1 MDINK
6 INLNKDGDDN
16 IPSQNTDQSKE
27 DIKSGGDEKNGKILQ
42 RKYEKRDAVSFI
54 LLINK
59 IQILAASYFNGMII
73 LWDTL
78 LMEQRK
84 VYRDHKTVKYFF

>member
-1 MDINK
+1 MK
-6 INLNKDGDDN
+6 
-16 IPSQNTDQSKE
+16 
-27 DIKSGGDEKNGKILQ
+27 
-42 RKYEKRDAVSFI
+42 RKYEKRDAVSYI

-84 VYRDHKTVKYFF
+84 VYRDHKTVCINFMKKINLKKIIWKGIYKFFIYPQLFHLIRLS